1 MLDEEEET
9 YHIEYFQGYGQFREV
24 GLPQELPAELEEA
37 ILQREEL
44 TNLRDHIVRCE
55 KEENVEI
62 VNSYKNEYR
71 KTLTSIRQSEL
82 HRYQTQWVRERRDQ
96 RILAR
101 GKGQREPLGGDAC
114 TRALTLIMPEV
125 GYIAETLCSA
135 EPLTHDQKLSF
146 GNQLLTQCRRDYD
159 VIYLP
164 GESPVNG
171 HCPVDTCQYYVE
183 ELVSPAPMGDIC

>member
-1 MLDEEEET
+1 LDEEEET

-44 TNLRDHIVRCE
+44 TSLRAHIARCGKGE
-55 KEENVEI
+55 STED
-62 VNSYKNEYR
+62 VNFYKNEYR

-96 RILAR
+96 RILSR
-101 GKGQREPLGGDAC
+101 GKNPHESLQSDAC

-125 GYIAETLCSA
+125 RYIAETLCSA
-135 EPLTHDQKLSF
+135 EPLTHDQKLLF
-146 GNQLLTQCRRDYD
+146 GSQLLTQCRRDYD
-159 VIYLP
+159 VVYLP
-164 GESPVNG
+164 GESPIDG
-171 HCPVDTCQYYVE
+171 HCPVDTCQHNIQE
-183 ELVSPAPMGDIC
+183 